1 MPFFR
6 SGSGGTP
13 GRIFNL
19 SEKRSGTAAA
29 QAQTEPV
36 IQTQSTTEPERFRQP
51 QAMPEPV
58 PVRQSQAMPEPEP
71 IRQPETTPQPET
83 IQQPKTIPQPEAVR
97 QPQASYQKVEIQDIR
112 KLPKSNWNLCNNRFL
127 LHGFFNYHYLMLKT
141 LEMNGEKQ
149 QFLGIPGIYE
159 QPERMMAMLFG
170 FPEFEAAAA
179 VSSDSK
185 DMTGV
190 FGYWMCPL
198 NQD

>member
-1 MPFFR
+1 ME
-6 SGSGGTP
+6 S
-13 GRIFNL
+13 
-19 SEKRSGTAAA
+19 
-29 QAQTEPV
+29 V
-36 IQTQSTTEPERFRQP
+36 
-51 QAMPEPV
+51 
-58 PVRQSQAMPEPEP
+58 
-71 IRQPETTPQPET
+71 
-83 IQQPKTIPQPEAVR
+83 QQPFSSAR
-97 QPQASYQKVEIQDIR
+97 
-112 KLPKSNWNLCNNRFL
+112 
-127 LHGFFNYHYLMLKT
+127 FFNYHYLMLKT

>member
-19 SEKRSGTAAA
+19 SEKRSGTACRSGTDRAGHTDAIYNRTRAIPSAA
-29 QAQTEPV
+29 
-36 IQTQSTTEPERFRQP
+36 SLPE
-51 QAMPEPV
+51 PEPV
-58 PVRQSQAMPEPEP
+58 RQPQAMPEPEP

-179 VSSDSK
+179 VPSDSK

>member
-13 GRIFNL
+13 GRILNL
-19 SEKRSGTAAA
+19 SEKRSGTACRSGTDRAGHTDAIYNRTRAIPSAA
-29 QAQTEPV
+29 SHARTGTRPTV
-36 IQTQSTTEPERFRQP
+36 TSHARTGPHPAARNYSSTGNDPTAEN
-51 QAMPEPV
+51 
-58 PVRQSQAMPEPEP
+58 
-71 IRQPETTPQPET
+71 TPSTRSSPAATSLLSESRNSGY
-83 IQQPKTIPQPEAVR
+83 PK
-97 QPQASYQKVEIQDIR
+97 AS
-112 KLPKSNWNLCNNRFL
+112 
-127 LHGFFNYHYLMLKT
+127 KT

>member
-1 MPFFR
+1 
-6 SGSGGTP
+6 
-13 GRIFNL
+13 
-19 SEKRSGTAAA
+19 
-29 QAQTEPV
+29 
-36 IQTQSTTEPERFRQP
+36 
-51 QAMPEPV
+51 
-58 PVRQSQAMPEPEP
+58 
-71 IRQPETTPQPET
+71 
-83 IQQPKTIPQPEAVR
+83 
-97 QPQASYQKVEIQDIR
+97 
-112 KLPKSNWNLCNNRFL
+112 
-127 LHGFFNYHYLMLKT
+127 MLKT

-149 QFLGIPGIYE
+149 QPLGIPGIYE